1 MASIVQFE
9 NGGFNHGARAEA
21 PSDGSSSL
29 APRAFHL
36 SAGAGEAGTSLF
48 ELLSLARWALPII
61 RFTYPFAVR
70 RAVLP
75 DIRRSL

>member
-29 APRAFHL
+29 APRAFL
-36 SAGAGEAGTSLF
+36 FPAGAGQAGTSL
-48 ELLSLARWALPII
+48 LKLPSLARWALPVS
-61 RFTYPFAVR
+61 RFAYPFAAR

-75 DIRRSL
+75 DPRPSL